1 MTKTG
6 RRAGALRDLLQR
18 AGVQVRQSS
27 GSLRMADLHSGA
39 RNEALA
45 IHAMLGGLSPSP
57 TLRPGSW
64 DMRTVDDLHIELDEE
79 FHFTRYRAATLQ
91 RSTLAGLPWTPTHLA
106 FCAAHEKA
114 AARGGGRWTS
124 ASTEKMFGPSDAV
137 GVYGGNG
144 SARGKQRALYDA
156 MKDVVAATGALRLAR
171 ISIYDWVDGVTLGDI
186 LNGKRSVPP
195 EAVRRAIESRVR

>member
-6 RRAGALRDLLQR
+6 RRAGVLRGLLQS
-18 AGVQVRQSS
+18 AGVQFRQSS
-27 GSLRMADLHSGA
+27 GSLRMVDLHSDA
-39 RNEALA
+39 RDEVLA
-45 IHAMLGGLSPSP
+45 IYAMLGGLSPAP

-64 DMRTVDDLHIELDEE
+64 DMQTHDNLYIELDEE

-91 RSTLAGLPWTPTHLA
+91 LSTFARLPWTPTHLA

-137 GVYGGNG
+137 GVYGENG

-156 MKDVVAATGALRLAR
+156 MKDVAAATGSVRLAR
-171 ISIYDWVDGVTLGDI
+171 ISIYDWVEGVTLGDI
-186 LNGKRSVPP
+186 LNGMRSVPP
-195 EAVRRAIESRVR
+195 EAVRRAIESRVQ